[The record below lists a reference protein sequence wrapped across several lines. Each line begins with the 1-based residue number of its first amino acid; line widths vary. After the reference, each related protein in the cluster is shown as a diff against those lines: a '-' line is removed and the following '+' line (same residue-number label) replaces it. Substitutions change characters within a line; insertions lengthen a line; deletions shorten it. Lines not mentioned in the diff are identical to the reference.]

1 MFLTLWL
8 VLVTHPL
15 LDAFTVY
22 GTQLFWPL
30 APVPESWA
38 AVFIIDPVYTVPLLA
53 ASLHAVAAGMTARA
67 RGLLATAL
75 AFSTVYLGFGLA
87 GRVAAEHRVRD
98 AMVAQGIEV
107 TALRAVPMPFNTL
120 VWRVLAKTPDD
131 HYYEAVSGWF
141 DRTSPEWLRLPL
153 NPDAGANLAGSALH
167 DRLRWFTGDWLRHDV
182 IGDALVV
189 TDLRMGVAGTT
200 PSVSRWPSA
209 RRGRLDRGRA
219 QPLAQRQRGWPEL
232 KLVLARILDA
242 QPPLPL
248 RAWSDQAL
256 R

>member
-1 MFLTLWL
+1 
-8 VLVTHPL
+8 
-15 LDAFTVY
+15 
-22 GTQLFWPL
+22 
-30 APVPESWA
+30 
-38 AVFIIDPVYTVPLLA
+38 
-53 ASLHAVAAGMTARA
+53 MTARA

-120 VWRVLAKTPDD
+120 VWRVLAKTPDA

-153 NPDAGANLAGSALH
+153 NPDAGANLTGSALH

-189 TDLRMGVAGTT
+189 TDLRMGVAGHYTFRFKMAERA
-200 PSVSRWPSA
+200 PGGGGSRSCPAAGPAPAGLAGTETGIGAHSGCAAAVAAARLGGPGFALGSCPCRPRTAAWPA
-209 RRGRLDRGRA
+209 PHRRRQARGRA
-219 QPLAQRQRGWPEL
+219 MAPHPASRSC
-232 KLVLARILDA
+232 
-242 QPPLPL
+242 LPL
-248 RAWSDQAL
+248 CKGKGNSYFY
-256 R
+256 

>member
-1 MFLTLWL
+1 
-8 VLVTHPL
+8 
-15 LDAFTVY
+15 
-22 GTQLFWPL
+22 
-30 APVPESWA
+30 
-38 AVFIIDPVYTVPLLA
+38 
-53 ASLHAVAAGMTARA
+53 
-67 RGLLATAL
+67 
-75 AFSTVYLGFGLA
+75 
-87 GRVAAEHRVRD
+87 
-98 AMVAQGIEV
+98 MVAQGIEV

>member
-1 MFLTLWL
+1 M
-8 VLVTHPL
+8 
-15 LDAFTVY
+15 
-22 GTQLFWPL
+22 
-30 APVPESWA
+30 
-38 AVFIIDPVYTVPLLA
+38 
-53 ASLHAVAAGMTARA
+53 
-67 RGLLATAL
+67 LATAL

-189 TDLRMGVAGTT
+189 TDLRMGVAGHYTFRFKMAERA
-200 PSVSRWPSA
+200 PGPAGSRSC
-209 RRGRLDRGRA
+209 
-219 QPLAQRQRGWPEL
+219 QPLAQRQRAG
-232 KLVLARILDA
+232 R
-242 QPPLPL
+242 
-248 RAWSDQAL
+248 S
-256 R
+256 